1 MAFLS
6 NLLNLKL
13 QVIGICNRNMYTS
26 ENLPVLI
33 RIHRTRI
40 LRERPVTFVVAISDL
55 LSLDRVLKTM
65 VFGAI
70 QNVKRRSSLVFFVV
84 PCFLHSYTKIQ
95 STHEIIETFWVV
107 DYFEDIEYHRRRTN
121 DWFTIKS
128 HRRRTTRLVWRY
140 TIPLT

>member
-6 NLLNLKL
+6 NLLNLML
-13 QVIGICNRNMYTS
+13 QVIWICDMNMYTS

-40 LRERPVTFVVAISDL
+40 LRERPVTFVVAISDF
-55 LSLDRVLKTM
+55 LSLHRVLKTM
-65 VFGAI
+65 AWGAI
-70 QNVKRRSSLVFFVV
+70 QKAKCRSSLVFFVV
-84 PCFLHSYTKIQ
+84 PCYLHSYTKIQ
-95 STHEIIETFWVV
+95 STHEIIETLWVV
-107 DYFEDIEYHRRRTN
+107 VYVEDIEYHRRRKN

-128 HRRRTTRLVWRY
+128 HRRTTRLVWRY

>member
-1 MAFLS
+1 MAVLS

-40 LRERPVTFVVAISDL
+40 LRERPSDFRCRHIRP
-55 LSLDRVLKTM
+55 SFPRQSVKNNG
-65 VFGAI
+65 FRAI

-84 PCFLHSYTKIQ
+84 PCFLHSYTQIQ

-107 DYFEDIEYHRRRTN
+107 DYFEDIEYYRRRTN

-128 HRRRTTRLVWRY
+128 HRRRTIR
-140 TIPLT
+140 